1 MINRVKIE
9 ILGASYTIA
18 TPESEEYVRSLA
30 AELNS
35 QMKSLIDADPKLTP
49 NSALVL
55 CAMGYADMFHK
66 SEQAAD
72 NMRGQLTDYLDEAS
86 RARAELDEAKRELEK
101 LRRGNNNNNHNRR

>member
-1 MINRVKIE
+1 MINRVQIE

-18 TPESEEYVRSLA
+18 TPESEEYVLELA
-30 AELNS
+30 NELDS
-35 QMKSLIDADPKLTP
+35 QMKLLIDTDPKLTH

-72 NMRGQLTDYLDEAS
+72 NMRAQITDYLDDAAS
-86 RARAELDEAKRELEK
+86 ARAELDAVKKELEQLK
-101 LRRGNNNNNHNRR
+101 RSNHRR